1 MIEFHNCLRQNLL
14 PPVPKAVCRTFLTF
28 AARKQNRNM
37 LKHWSLLV
45 GCLICGTLML
55 SAQQEVDCP
64 IAFDEV
70 DPFDSLR
77 TIASETVALGYLI
90 PSRFETVDG
99 PKIIEEAEAIL
110 IYSENDS
117 ISGFFFNLVL
127 PEYKLQPISPGMNVK
142 LLLDDESVIGFYNFP
157 DEGEFDR
164 NTNMRIYQHTCAV
177 PLDYYYKLAY
187 HKIAQIRVE
196 YDRQFRTI
204 KLSKRQQEALRSSIQ
219 CVGRQIGLYPI
230 NP

>member
-1 MIEFHNCLRQNLL
+1 MPGNLAPLLRS
-14 PPVPKAVCRTFLTF
+14 FLTF
-28 AARKQNRNM
+28 AIRQQTSGM
-37 LKHWSLLV
+37 LKQWSLLLFILFN
-45 GCLICGTLML
+45 GLALT
-55 SAQQEVDCP
+55 AQEPVDCP

-77 TIASETVALGYLI
+77 TLGSKTVALGYMI

-99 PKIIEEAEAIL
+99 PKYIEEAEAIL
-110 IYSENDS
+110 IYTENDS
-117 ISGFFFNLVL
+117 ISGFFFNLVM
-127 PEYKLQPISPGMNVK
+127 PEYKLQPIQPGVNVK
-142 LLLDDESVIGFYNFP
+142 LLLDDDSVIGFYNFP

-164 NTNMRIYQHTCAV
+164 TINMRVYQHTCAI

-187 HKIAQIRVE
+187 HKVAQIRVE
-196 YDRQFRTI
+196 YERQNRTLI
-204 KLSKRQQEALRSSIQ
+204 LNTKQQEALRTAIQ

>member
-1 MIEFHNCLRQNLL
+1 
-14 PPVPKAVCRTFLTF
+14 
-28 AARKQNRNM
+28 M
-37 LKHWSLLV
+37 LKQWSLLLLM
-45 GCLICGTLML
+45 LIGGTLFL
-55 SAQQEVDCP
+55 SAQDKVDCP

-77 TIASETVALGYLI
+77 TIATETVALGYLI
-90 PSRFETVDG
+90 PSKYETVDG

-117 ISGFFFNLVL
+117 ISGFFFNLVM
-127 PEYKLQPISPGMNVK
+127 PEYKLQPIPAGINVK
-142 LLLDDESVIGFYNFP
+142 LLLDDDSVIGFYNFP

-164 NTNMRIYQHTCAV
+164 TINMRVYQHTCAV

-187 HKIAQIRVE
+187 HKVTQIRVE
-196 YDRQFRTI
+196 YERQNRTL
-204 KLSKRQQEALRSSIQ
+204 KLNKKQQEALRTAIQ
-219 CVGRQIGLYPI
+219 CIGRHIGLYPI

>member
-1 MIEFHNCLRQNLL
+1 
-14 PPVPKAVCRTFLTF
+14 
-28 AARKQNRNM
+28 M
-37 LKHWSLLV
+37 LS
-45 GCLICGTLML
+45 L
-55 SAQQEVDCP
+55 SAQEAIDCP

-77 TIASETVALGYLI
+77 TIASEKVALGYLI
-90 PSRFETVDG
+90 PSKYETVDG

-110 IYSENDS
+110 IYNENDS
-117 ISGFFFNLVL
+117 ISGFFFNLVM
-127 PEYKLQPISPGMNVK
+127 PEYKLQPIRAGINVK
-142 LLLDDESVIGFYNFP
+142 LLLDDGSVIGFYNFP

-164 NTNMRIYQHTCAV
+164 TINMRVYQHTCAV

-187 HKIAQIRVE
+187 HKVAQIRVE
-196 YDRQFRTI
+196 YERQNRTL
-204 KLSKRQQEALRSSIQ
+204 KLNDQQQEALRTAIQ

>member
-1 MIEFHNCLRQNLL
+1 MPGNLSPLLRS
-14 PPVPKAVCRTFLTF
+14 FLTF
-28 AARKQNRNM
+28 AIRQQTSGM
-37 LKHWSLLV
+37 LKQWSLLLFILFN
-45 GCLICGTLML
+45 GLALT
-55 SAQQEVDCP
+55 AQEPVDCP

-77 TIASETVALGYLI
+77 TLGSKTVALGYMI

-99 PKIIEEAEAIL
+99 PKYIEEAEAIL
-110 IYSENDS
+110 IYTENDS
-117 ISGFFFNLVL
+117 ISGFFFNLVM
-127 PEYKLQPISPGMNVK
+127 PEYKLQPIQPGVNVK
-142 LLLDDESVIGFYNFP
+142 LLLDDDSVIGFYNFP

-164 NTNMRIYQHTCAV
+164 TINMRVYQHTCAI

-187 HKIAQIRVE
+187 HKVAQIRVE
-196 YDRQFRTI
+196 YERQNRTLI
-204 KLSKRQQEALRSSIQ
+204 LNTKQQEALRTAIQ

>member
-1 MIEFHNCLRQNLL
+1 MT
-14 PPVPKAVCRTFLTF
+14 K
-28 AARKQNRNM
+28 
-37 LKHWSLLV
+37 SLL
-45 GCLICGTLML
+45 LILPALFFIL
-55 SAQQEVDCP
+55 SPVFSQEKVKCD

-77 TIASETVALGYLI
+77 TIGSEIVALGYLI
-90 PSRFETVDG
+90 PSKFEEENG

-117 ISGFFFNLVL
+117 ISGFFFNLVM
-127 PEYKLQPISPGMNVK
+127 PEYKFQPIKAGMNVK
-142 LLLDDESVIGFYNFP
+142 LLLDDDSVIGFYNIP

-164 NTNMRIYQHTCAV
+164 TINMRVYQHTCPI

-187 HKIAQIRVE
+187 HKVAQIRVE
-196 YDRQFRTI
+196 YEKQNRTLI
-204 KLSKRQQEALRSSIQ
+204 LNNLQQEALRKAIQ
-219 CVGRQIGLYPI
+219 CVGRQINLYPI

>member
-1 MIEFHNCLRQNLL
+1 
-14 PPVPKAVCRTFLTF
+14 
-28 AARKQNRNM
+28 M
-37 LKHWSLLV
+37 L
-45 GCLICGTLML
+45 
-55 SAQQEVDCP
+55 D

-70 DPFDSLR
+70 DPFDSIR
-77 TIASETVALGYLI
+77 TVASQTVALGYLI

-110 IYSENDS
+110 IYTENDS
-117 ISGFFFNLVL
+117 ISGFFFNLVM
-127 PEYKLQPISPGMNVK
+127 PEYKLQPISAGINVK

-164 NTNMRIYQHTCAV
+164 TINMRLYQHTCAI

-187 HKIAQIRVE
+187 HKVAQIRVE
-196 YDRQFRTI
+196 YERQNRTLI
-204 KLSKRQQEALRSSIQ
+204 LNTKQQEALRTAIQ
-219 CVGRQIGLYPI
+219 CVGWQIGLYPI